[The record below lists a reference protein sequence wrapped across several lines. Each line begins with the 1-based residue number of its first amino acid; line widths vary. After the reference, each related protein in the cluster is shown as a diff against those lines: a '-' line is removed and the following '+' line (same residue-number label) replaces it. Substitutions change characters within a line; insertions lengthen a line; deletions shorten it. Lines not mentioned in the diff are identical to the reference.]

1 MADVDRRELKVLQ
14 GIRLKGRVDEATL
27 AATVGQDRATLA
39 LTVADLSKAG
49 MVLPGKTLKISPQ
62 GRARLDELLAQERS
76 GIDTA
81 AITGAYN
88 AFRHVNVDFKAL
100 VSDWQTKDGQPNTHQ
115 DADYDAAVL
124 ARLEDVHRAVV
135 PIIAAAAAWIPRL
148 STYADKLT
156 SALEKIR
163 AGDTTWLARPI
174 IDSYHTVWFEL
185 HEELIGAAGIT
196 RKDEAKAGHAQ

>member
-1 MADVDRRELKVLQ
+1 MGDADTRELKVLQ

-27 AATVGQDRATLA
+27 AATVVEDRATLA
-39 LTVADLSKAG
+39 LTIADLIEAG
-49 MVLPGKTLKISPQ
+49 MVLPGKTLKIGPQ

-76 GIDTA
+76 GIDIA
-81 AITGAYN
+81 AIASAYN
-88 AFRHVNVDFKAL
+88 AFRDVNVAFKAL
-100 VSDWQTKDGQPNTHQ
+100 VSDWQINDGRPNTHQ

-124 ARLEDVHRAVV
+124 ARLEDAHRAVV

-156 SALEKIR
+156 SALERIR
-163 AGDTTWLARPI
+163 AGNTTWLARPI

-196 RKDEAKAGHAQ
+196 RTDEAKADHAQ